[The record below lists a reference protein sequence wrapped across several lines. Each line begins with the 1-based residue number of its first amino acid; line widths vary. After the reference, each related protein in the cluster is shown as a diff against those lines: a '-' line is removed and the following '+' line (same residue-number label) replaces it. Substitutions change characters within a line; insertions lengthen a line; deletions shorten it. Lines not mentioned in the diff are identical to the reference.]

1 MKKLT
6 WSVINLAPS
15 LLLSNH
21 VLLYISKSEKDTK
34 IKILENFRSL
44 FLSSRNKI
52 IIFRKLKKSN
62 IFSLLW
68 YVNNLVTASSERCIA
83 RGEGHWKISILTT
96 TCELLIAI
104 RRTLSVQP
112 FQVYTEVTMRFVL
125 TFFFPLKVTSIL
137 FFLAVSPLKNI
148 VMKVTRIKEK
158 NSPHQHLRKCTG
170 NSMENMPTDVGV

>member
-44 FLSSRNKI
+44 CLFSRNKI

-62 IFSLLW
+62 IISLLW

-83 RGEGHWKISILTT
+83 RGEGHWKIFILTT

-112 FQVYTEVTMRFVL
+112 FQVYTEVTMQFVL
-125 TFFFPLKVTSIL
+125 TFSFPKSD
-137 FFLAVSPLKNI
+137 
-148 VMKVTRIKEK
+148 
-158 NSPHQHLRKCTG
+158 QHLISPCCITPQTHR
-170 NSMENMPTDVGV
+170 D